1 MEIKAM
7 KICSPKVI
15 RLNAETFP
23 FQENERQ
30 ILDLINA
37 EIIEAELPEDCID
50 IAEADAIIIVS
61 AYLKK
66 TVIDKLKKCRII
78 SRMGTGVDKI
88 DIGSATQKGIFITN
102 VPGFSTEEVADHTMA
117 LLLSAARQLKNYEL
131 SMRQG
136 KQPHDM
142 INMHRLSTRTL
153 GLVGFGKIAQ
163 AVAKRALAFGMR
175 IIISDP
181 RGAPSDGTFAE
192 VKFYDLDT
200 VLKESDYLSLL
211 CPIMPSTHGM
221 IGANEFAKMKPSA
234 VLINT
239 GRGELV
245 DEDALVKALQQRII
259 SYAAID
265 VFGQINVFSKGGFE
279 TNHALFNLE
288 NVQLTPHVA
297 AYSQEAM
304 EEVHQKAAQAVVD
317 VLSGRQPQ
325 NLVNLEL
332 ITNKHRD
339 N

>member
-1 MEIKAM
+1 M
-7 KICSPKVI
+7 KMSSPKVI

-30 ILDLINA
+30 ILDSINA
-37 EIIEAELPEDCID
+37 EIIEVELPDECID
-50 IAEADAIIIVS
+50 LAEADAIIIVS

-66 TVIDKLKKCRII
+66 PLIDKLKKCRII
-78 SRMGTGVDKI
+78 SRMGTGIDKI
-88 DIGSATQKGIFITN
+88 DIETATQKGILVTN
-102 VPGFSTEEVADHTMA
+102 VPAFSTLEVADHTMA
-117 LLLSAARQLKNYEL
+117 LLLSAARQLKDYERF
-131 SMRQG
+131 MRLG

-163 AVAKRALAFGMR
+163 AVAKRALAFEMR
-175 IIISDP
+175 VITSDP
-181 RGAPSDGTFAE
+181 RGAPLDGTFAE
-192 VKFYDLDT
+192 VEFCDLDT

-211 CPIMPSTHGM
+211 CPLMPSTHSM
-221 IGANEFAKMKPSA
+221 IGANEFAKMKSSA

-245 DEDALVKALQQRII
+245 DEDALVKALQQGII

-279 TNHALFNLE
+279 TNHALFSLD

-304 EEVHQKAAQAVVD
+304 EEVQQKAAQAVVD

-325 NLVNLEL
+325 NLVNPEL
-332 ITNKHRD
+332 IKNKMQEEVI
-339 N
+339 